1 MSLRIVI
8 RLVVLVASIGIGI
21 AGMRMIKSDNWSGL
35 LLGFSCMAVAVSGA
49 VVSVFKMPVFGN
61 AYPDSGFGV
70 LSERQ
75 GISSGAV
82 LVFFFGTLLVFL
94 ALKGV
99 YSGAMPALGSGPDIV
114 FAQAPFRYLLSFV
127 VWSGGGACL
136 IWLSWKVARS
146 RKTKGNRA
154 AGDA

>member
-1 MSLRIVI
+1 MSLRLVI
-8 RLVVLVASIGIGI
+8 RVVILVASICIGF
-21 AGMRMIKSDNWSGL
+21 AGLSMITSDNWSGL
-35 LLGFSCMAVAVSGA
+35 LLGFSCMVVAVSGA
-49 VVSVFKMPVFGN
+49 VVSIFKMPVFGK

-75 GISSGAV
+75 GVSCGAV
-82 LVFFFGTLLVFL
+82 LVFLFGTLLVFL
-94 ALKGV
+94 ALRGV
-99 YSGAMPALGSGPDIV
+99 YRGAIPAIGSGPDIV
-114 FAQAPFRYLLSFV
+114 FAEAPFRYLLSFV

-154 AGDA
+154 EGDA